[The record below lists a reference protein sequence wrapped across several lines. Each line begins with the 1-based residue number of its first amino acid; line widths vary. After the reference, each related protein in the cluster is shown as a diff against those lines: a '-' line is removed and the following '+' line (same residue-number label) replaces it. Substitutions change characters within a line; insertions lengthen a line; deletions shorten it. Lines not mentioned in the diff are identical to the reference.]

1 MGGPH
6 VAECTAYIGRWGF
19 RDGRHRNL
27 WFCVLRGKCLHSQSL
42 ICIFLYFSLS
52 HTHSHSLKK
61 FTLWLLPLCLGTLW
75 YMYTHVKHSGQWASS
90 PASSHI
96 PCLGEGELS
105 KTPFNMQ
112 GLQNKLQLTLLFVWA
127 ACAAPTP
134 CRTTWRNASPLWR
147 HRPSDSTALVVVLLP
162 VEQWAL

>member
-52 HTHSHSLKK
+52 HTHTLIHSKNSLYDS
-61 FTLWLLPLCLGTLW
+61 FPSVWVLSDT
-75 YMYTHVKHSGQWASS
+75 YTHVKHSGQWASS

-147 HRPSDSTALVVVLLP
+147 HRPSTALVVVLLP